1 VRRTPILLSDEEYEY
16 LTDDEKIRY
25 QKDLKIEQGLGSPL
39 DYMLAVNKKAKSY
52 PHVKIISD
60 VIVALVEHRL
70 YPDGPGPNSIQD
82 AEGIYRHPITGVAAI
97 DRLKVAMPPRHSK
110 SFTISQ
116 HTPGWFLSN
125 YPDLNVILATMGE
138 DFASKWGSAN
148 RDNITNNP
156 EFGIELRPDMTS
168 KVNWKIK
175 DHDGGMKSV
184 GIGGQI
190 TGEGA
195 HLFIIDDYLKNMKE
209 AKSETIRN
217 DQWEWY
223 NSTIETRLEPGGVV
237 VILATRWHEDDL
249 QGRLEE
255 SEGHLWYSISMPALA
270 YETTDED
277 GISIDPETG
286 VRDALGRKPFEPLCP
301 DRFKRP
307 HFERI
312 KAKDAAMFSALY
324 QCQPSIAA
332 GNKFQ
337 NFPRYRLR
345 VDPQQG
351 EVYTVL
357 NPDGAVQTYA
367 ASKCFK
373 FATIDL
379 AMTAKTSS
387 DWCVFTVF
395 DVTHDRKLLIRNVD
409 RKRVKSEDH
418 MDWFGL
424 NYSKYRPRYAGVE
437 EEIRGTMLMGNVIKQ
452 GKYIVIGLT
461 PDADKEAR
469 AITATTC
476 FRDNLVFI
484 PEEAEWVDEFVKE
497 LKKFP
502 NAKHDD
508 QVDTV
513 SYGAEIFWNMSP
525 WSIAPYSSDDSIEA
539 RMERYVAARESDF
552 HEHPELGIWN

>member
-1 VRRTPILLSDEEYEY
+1 MRRQPILLSDEEYEL

-25 QKDLKIEQGLGSPL
+25 HGDLKIESGLGSPL
-39 DYMLAVNKKAKSY
+39 DYMLAVNKKAKAY

-60 VIVALVEHRL
+60 AIVALVEHRL
-70 YPDGPGPNSIQD
+70 YREGPGPDSVQD
-82 AEGIYRHPITGVAAI
+82 AEGIYRHPVTGEPSL
-97 DRLKVAMPPRHSK
+97 DRLKVSMPPRHSK

-116 HTPGWFLSN
+116 HTPSWYLSN
-125 YPDLNVILATMGE
+125 FPDNRVILATMGE
-138 DFASKWGSAN
+138 DFAAKWGSAN
-148 RDNITNNP
+148 RDNIIGHP

-168 KVNWKIK
+168 KINWDLKG
-175 DHDGGMKSV
+175 HDGGMKSV

-190 TGEGA
+190 VGSGA
-195 HLFIIDDYLKNMKE
+195 HLFIVDDYLKNMKE

-217 DQWEWY
+217 DHWEWY
-223 NSTIETRLEPGGVV
+223 NSAVESRLEPGGVLI
-237 VILATRWHEDDL
+237 ILATRWHEDDL

-255 SEGHLWYSISMPALA
+255 SEGHLWYTINMPALA
-270 YETTDED
+270 YDTTGED
-277 GISIDPETG
+277 GVSVDPETG
-286 VRDALGRKPFEPLCP
+286 ERDPLGRKPNEPLCP
-301 DRFKRP
+301 DRYKQP
-307 HFERI
+307 YFERI
-312 KAKDAAMFSALY
+312 KAKDEVLFTAGY
-324 QCQPSIAA
+324 QGRPSIAA

-345 VDPQQG
+345 IDPQKG
-351 EVYTVL
+351 EIYTVL
-357 NPDGAVQTYA
+357 NPDGAVQTYL
-367 ASKCFK
+367 ASKCFRY
-373 FATIDL
+373 ATIDL

-395 DVTHDRKLLIRNVD
+395 DVTHDHKLLIRNVA

-418 MDWFGL
+418 MDWFAE
-424 NYSKYRPRYAGVE
+424 NYIKFRPRYAGVE

-452 GKYIVIGLT
+452 GKYVVIGLQ

-484 PEEAEWVDEFVKE
+484 AEQAEWVEEFVKE

-513 SYGAEIFWNMSP
+513 SYGAEIFWNMTP
-525 WSIAPYSSDDSIEA
+525 WSILPYQSDDSMEA
-539 RMERYVAARESDF
+539 RMERYIKNRDSEMHD
-552 HEHPELGIWN
+552 HPEIGHWG